1 MNVLDRIRKILNEK
15 DMSISELERLSDIA
29 RGTVGKWDKVVPS
42 ADKLQRV
49 AQTLGTSMD
58 YLLTGKEPKDDA
70 ETLLLAR
77 EAKTLTKEQLN
88 AVKSVIDEFKRNNN
102 IRWCDWIGKVKIIY
116 IIKLCSSFMT
126 TKSNLT
132 STLRNYV
139 KKKIG
144 S

>member
-1 MNVLDRIRKILNEK
+1 MDILERVKNLCY
-15 DMSISELERLSDIA
+15 MQGLTVAELERKADLGNGSVRRWNTSIPA
-29 RGTVGKWDKVVPS
+29 
-42 ADKLQRV
+42 ADKLQR
-49 AQTLGTSMD
+49 AAIILGTSMD
-58 YLLTGKEPKDDA
+58 YLLTGNEPKDDA

-102 IRWCDWIGKVKIIY
+102 LRWCDWIGKVKIIY
-116 IIKLCSSFMT
+116 IIKSCSSFMT
-126 TKSNLT
+126 IKSNLI
-132 STLRNYV
+132 STLRSYV